1 MCTLYVP
8 VELGILLGVEFS
20 FQNINFSFFQS
31 PVTCFYFVLRSLHV
45 FHTYLC
51 TPSTT
56 FHTHRNKI
64 YPSISTLTT
73 YYLRV
78 LKHN

>member
-56 FHTHRNKI
+56 FHTHINNTSL
-64 YPSISTLTT
+64 YFTLTT
-73 YYLRV
+73 YLLRV